1 MTPIF
6 ITNPELIRFAIV
18 LFRVSGIMVFAPFFS
33 GQSFP
38 YQVRIVFSLVAALVL
53 VPSMPLS
60 ALPAEFGLGQLAGF
74 LLSEILLGM
83 VIGIVAS
90 FVFAGMQMAGQIIS
104 FQLGFSLINLI
115 DPQTAVE
122 SPVFSFLQNYI
133 GLLFFLLLNGHH
145 WFFRAVN
152 ESFRYLPVGGI
163 QLRAP
168 LVEHVI
174 RLSSQVFIIGLKIA
188 GPVLIVTILCD
199 VVMGI
204 TGRIAPQ
211 IPIFIVGMPMKI
223 LVGFGCL
230 SFSFYFLPHLLE
242 KVFSSFYETLFLL
255 VRTMT

>member
-1 MTPIF
+1 MTPFF
-6 ITNPELIRFAIV
+6 ISNAEIIRFAIV

-33 GQSFP
+33 GQSFSS
-38 YQVRIVFSLVAALVL
+38 QIRIVFSFVAALVL
-53 VPSMPLS
+53 APSMPLS

-83 VIGIVAS
+83 MLGIVAS

-115 DPQTAVE
+115 DPQTEVE
-122 SPVFSFLQNYI
+122 ATVFSFLQNYI

-152 ESFRYLPVGGI
+152 ESFSYLPVGGI

-168 LVEHVI
+168 LLEHVI
-174 RLSSQVFIIGLKIA
+174 RLSSQILVIGLQIA
-188 GPVLIVTILCD
+188 GPVITVTVLCD
-199 VVMGI
+199 VVLGI
-204 TGRIAPQ
+204 VGRIAPQ
-211 IPIFIVGMPMKI
+211 IPVFIVGMPLKI
-223 LVGFGCL
+223 LIGFGCL
-230 SFSFYFLPHLLE
+230 SFSFYFLPRLLE
-242 KVFSSFYETLFLL
+242 KVFSSLYETLFVL